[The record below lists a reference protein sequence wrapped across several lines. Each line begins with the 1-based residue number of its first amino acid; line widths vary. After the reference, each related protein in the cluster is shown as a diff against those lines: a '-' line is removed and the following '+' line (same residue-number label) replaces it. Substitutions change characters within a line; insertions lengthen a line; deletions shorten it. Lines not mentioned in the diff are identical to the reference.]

1 MATWYHKFFSDYRP
15 IFPETD
21 IPIVF
26 HDFQLAG
33 QELELRKEKIH
44 MIWNGITRDQAPTL
58 LEKQAL
64 GDELTRRER
73 LFLETIT
80 PQEKDMYI
88 SPKEL
93 SFRGLEANF
102 ISGYLSEMRKIGLIS
117 LQATKI
123 VLENVANERLVS

>member
-15 IFPETD
+15 FFPETD
-21 IPIVF
+21 IPIF
-26 HDFQLAG
+26 FRDFQSAG
-33 QELELRKEKIH
+33 QELKLRKEKIH

-58 LEKQAL
+58 LEKQAR

-73 LFLETIT
+73 LFLDTIT

-88 SPKEL
+88 SPEEL